1 MSRTCH
7 DVFSPKIDSPP
18 RVLLFP
24 SVSARVI
31 VVKGGV
37 VFVDSSAAEPIM
49 SCTWLLCSLMVS
61 KIWKWNNH
69 KDLSVVCNRLALVY
83 SYNLP
88 QNNQNSN
95 NQFPSFYVV
104 SNIDVKSCTRP
115 CTIIR
120 HRLIERWKHLA
131 AHESNLSFTCL
142 RSLFYKILYCT
153 SPKKASRVFHLVR
166 RTATS
171 GWFWLTTNQKI
182 NHISY
187 INKSDCVEGPKKKA
201 KQNKKIKW
209 SRCLILLR
217 RIFRLVV
224 VLFGKLGGY
233 LNDCPLTEN

>member
-31 VVKGGV
+31 VVKRGI

-153 SPKKASRVFHLVR
+153 SPKKAS
-166 RTATS
+166 TS
-171 GWFWLTTNQKI
+171 IPSCPKNGYKWLILI
-182 NHISY
+182 NHKPK
-187 INKSDCVEGPKKKA
+187 NKSYQLHLQERLCWRTKK
-201 KQNKKIKW
+201 KQNKTKK
-209 SRCLILLR
+209 
-217 RIFRLVV
+217 
-224 VLFGKLGGY
+224 
-233 LNDCPLTEN
+233 LNDLDVSFSCGGSLDL